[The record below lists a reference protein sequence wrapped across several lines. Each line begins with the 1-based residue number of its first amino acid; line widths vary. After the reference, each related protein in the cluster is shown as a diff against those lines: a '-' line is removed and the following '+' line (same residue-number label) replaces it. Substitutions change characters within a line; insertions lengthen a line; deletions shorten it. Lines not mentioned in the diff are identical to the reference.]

1 MAAYIDADYEK
12 LSNDLKTVAEKV
24 KLCREMMDA
33 GLKLEDGL
41 GEVVGFLEACR
52 DRMPDLID
60 AGTQGQM
67 SEELFAKVLACNDAV
82 QRTLDAE
89 RSGETIMVNDGLE
102 SLVENLEESKLND
115 GTTEGDLLDLSG
127 GAMTGKAQEAPMTG
141 KAQEAPTKKKVRS
154 RVISQFTVKEPV
166 NTGDDNTF
174 VSPFHTGGSGE
185 NTPHTAQKAED
196 DFDRFLAD
204 INK

>member
-67 SEELFAKVLACNDAV
+67 SEELFAKALACNDAV

-115 GTTEGDLLDLSG
+115 GTTEGDLLDFSG
-127 GAMTGKAQEAPMTG
+127 GAMTG

-174 VSPFHTGGSGE
+174 LSPFHTGGSGE